1 MLSSKPA
8 SRQHW
13 KSSPQPS
20 QSVNRD
26 QTRAYTFEKNH
37 RCALA
42 LSPAIRQSAIRNP
55 QSVNGQHPGHSTP
68 NQIDSQYRADHQG
81 DANGGG
87 VKNAQSPAACPGWP
101 SVCGVDEQ
109 GAGFAATADRSQT
122 SSFAASARS
131 KNGAGRCFQLRQG
144 LACALNTNLLL
155 DAARFDEQ

>member
-1 MLSSKPA
+1 MLSSKPT

-26 QTRAYTFEKNH
+26 QTRAYTFEKNY
-37 RCALA
+37 RSALT
-42 LSPAIRQSAIRNP
+42 LSPAIRQSTIRNP

-87 VKNAQSPAACPGWP
+87 VKNAQSPAACPGRP

-109 GAGFAATADRSQT
+109 GFGFAATADRSQT
-122 SSFAASARS
+122 SPLAPGARG
-131 KNGAGRCFQLRQG
+131 KKGAGHRYQHRQRPG
-144 LACALNTNLLL
+144 GRTLPKPRAGSGRL
-155 DAARFDEQ
+155 